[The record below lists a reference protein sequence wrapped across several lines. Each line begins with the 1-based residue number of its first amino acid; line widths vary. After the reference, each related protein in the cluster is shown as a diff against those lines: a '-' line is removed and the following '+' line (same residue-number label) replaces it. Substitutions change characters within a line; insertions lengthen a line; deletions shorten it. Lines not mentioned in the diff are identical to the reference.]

1 MNSGY
6 YAPKAPEGLKDLDVS
21 QFKVSSNRGDLAEE
35 VAYDSSLQE
44 DLMANLEN
52 LFDDAYAHGQEDGTL
67 KYKEALLKEYCESI
81 QNVILLAVR
90 NNLP

>member
-1 MNSGY
+1 MSIPVNSPFGY
-6 YAPKAPEGLKDLDVS
+6 YAPKTAETFFVQDFEAKDLSVTI
-21 QFKVSSNRGDLAEE
+21 
-35 VAYDSSLQE
+35 AYDSSLEE

-52 LFDDAYAHGQEDGTL
+52 LYDEAHDARLADTSTS
-67 KYKEALLKEYCESI
+67 KEALLKEYCESI